1 MLDGRNGWGAT
12 RNVVMTGRERGPEN
26 EPKHVAERSALLP
39 REVQDRLG
47 QQLVAAYGNLS
58 AVDLPPQLKE
68 LVAQLGRALTAGDP
82 LAPEFRDAMLEA
94 LPNLR
99 AYAISLTGNPDRADD
114 CVQNAILKALKSRE
128 RFEAGTNMRA
138 WLFTILRN
146 SFFSEHRKWRREVQD
161 TDGVYAA
168 QLVSAP
174 DQNVKLDLQDVQSAL
189 AMLPFEQRATL
200 VLVASEGLSYDQVA
214 EITGVAI
221 GTVKSRIS
229 RARQHLAELM
239 GIETADDLGSDRVM
253 KSAVNG
259 RPG

>member
-1 MLDGRNGWGAT
+1 
-12 RNVVMTGRERGPEN
+12 MTGRERGPKN
-26 EPKHVAERSALLP
+26 KPKHVAERSALLP

-47 QQLVAAYGNLS
+47 QQLVAAYGNLA
-58 AVDLPPQLKE
+58 AVELPPQLKK
-68 LVAQLGRALTAGDP
+68 LVAQLGEALTAAGGP

-99 AYAISLTGNPDRADD
+99 AYAISLTGNPDRTDD

-128 RFEAGTNMRA
+128 RFEAGTNMQA

-146 SFFSEHRKWRREVQD
+146 SVFSEHRKWRREVQD
-161 TDGVYAA
+161 TDGAYAA

-174 DQNVKLDLQDVQSAL
+174 DQNVKLDLQDVQAAL
-189 AMLPFEQRATL
+189 AMLRSEQREAL
-200 VLVASEGLSYDQVA
+200 VLVALEGLAYDQVA

-221 GTVKSRIS
+221 GTVKSRVS
-229 RARQHLAELM
+229 RARQRLAELM

-253 KSAVNG
+253 RAALNRGS
-259 RPG
+259 

>member
-1 MLDGRNGWGAT
+1 
-12 RNVVMTGRERGPEN
+12 MTGRERGPEN
-26 EPKHVAERSALLP
+26 EPEHVAERSALLP

-58 AVDLPPQLKE
+58 AVDLPPQLKK
-68 LVAQLGRALTAGDP
+68 LVTQLGGALTAAGGP

-146 SFFSEHRKWRREVQD
+146 SFLSEHRKWRRELQD
-161 TDGVYAA
+161 TEGAYAA

-189 AMLPFEQRATL
+189 AMLRSEQREAL
-200 VLVASEGLSYDQVA
+200 VLVALEGLSYDQVA

-221 GTVKSRIS
+221 GTVKSRVS
-229 RARQHLAELM
+229 RARQRLAELM

-253 KSAVNG
+253 MSALKR
-259 RPG
+259 RP

>member
-1 MLDGRNGWGAT
+1 MLAIDACLGAT
-12 RNVVMTGRERGPEN
+12 RKIVMTRQDLGPEN

-58 AVDLPPQLKE
+58 AVELPPQLKK
-68 LVAQLGRALTAGDP
+68 LVAQLGGALTAAGGP

-114 CVQNAILKALKSRE
+114 CVQSAILKALKSRE

-146 SFFSEHRKWRREVQD
+146 SVFSEHRKRRREVQD
-161 TDGVYAA
+161 TDGSYAA

-174 DQNVKLDLQDVQSAL
+174 DQNVKLDLQDVQAAL
-189 AMLPFEQRATL
+189 AMLRSEQREAL
-200 VLVASEGLSYDQVA
+200 VLVALEGLSYDQVA

-239 GIETADDLGSDRVM
+239 GIETADDLGLDRAM
-253 KSAVNG
+253 KSAVTA
-259 RPG
+259 RP